1 MLMYGTTTKTST
13 YTVLDIRKTF
23 EGCEADIRTIARRTG
38 KWTMEYVDK
47 IFHDILLLAE
57 NEYLQSVDIVL
68 LNNETSGVI
77 RASKFIINSLGSSS
91 ESERA
96 GKNNDWADIPNT
108 RLSVILSYT
117 QKWGNLTV
125 TEKEDFSKSFKI
137 SWTAS
142 SIDNTFPSLR
152 SSNAQ
157 LYASKGYELQKTN
170 YK

>member
-1 MLMYGTTTKTST
+1 MYGTTTKTST

-38 KWTMEYVDK
+38 KWSMEYVDR

-57 NEYLQSVDIVL
+57 NDHLHSVDILL
-68 LNNETSGVI
+68 LNNESGNLI
-77 RASKFIINSLGSSS
+77 RASKFIVNSLGNST

-108 RLSVILSYT
+108 RLSVILAYT
-117 QKWGNLTV
+117 QKWRNLTS
-125 TEKEDFSKSFKI
+125 TEKENFSKGFKI
-137 SWTAS
+137 SWTTS
-142 SIDNTFPSLR
+142 SIDNSFPGLQ

>member
-1 MLMYGTTTKTST
+1 MYGTTTKTST

-38 KWTMEYVDK
+38 KWSMEYVDR

-57 NEYLQSVDIVL
+57 NDYLHSVDILL
-68 LNNETSGVI
+68 LNNESGNPI
-77 RASKFIINSLGSSS
+77 RASKFIVNSLGNST

-108 RLSVILSYT
+108 SLSVILAYT
-117 QKWGNLTV
+117 QKWRNLTA
-125 TEKEDFSKSFKI
+125 TEKENFSKGFKI

-142 SIDNTFPSLR
+142 SIDNSFPSLQ